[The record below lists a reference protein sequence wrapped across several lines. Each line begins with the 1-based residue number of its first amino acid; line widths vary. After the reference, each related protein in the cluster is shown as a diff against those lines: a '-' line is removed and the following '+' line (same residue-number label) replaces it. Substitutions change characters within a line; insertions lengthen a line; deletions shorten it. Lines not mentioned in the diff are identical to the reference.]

1 MRARQRH
8 LNPVHAGANS
18 SFDGRFI
25 SGLADDAA
33 MSDWTGRS
41 GSSITPSQATANNQ
55 PKYKVSAINGQPGVY
70 FDDGGTAANGKFFQ
84 GTTSVT
90 SNAAA
95 CITVAQKTAN
105 VGSATYARVAA
116 IWNNA
121 NNVQSPGDFG
131 STNSLIF
138 AFLGNDTFNGFNPCA
153 TAYRNSAAL
162 ATTSYTVGDSI
173 ITGTVIDGTTV
184 TFSKNG
190 VAGTASTSATALNS
204 DRLRI
209 GAAPFVGFGGDS
221 NMRGYIVRVDFFINA
236 LTEPL
241 RRRIERGAG
250 YSFKLAC
257 S

>member
-41 GSSITPSQATANNQ
+41 GSNITPQQATANNQ
-55 PKYKVSAINGQPGVY
+55 PKYKMSAINGLAGILC
-70 FDDGGTAANGKFFQ
+70 DDAGAAQNGKFFEA
-84 GTTSVT
+84 TTSVT
-90 SNAAA
+90 SNAAS
-95 CITVAQKTAN
+95 CIAIAQKTAN
-105 VGSATYARVAA
+105 VTSAKYARIAS
-116 IWNNA
+116 IWNSA
-121 NNVQSPGDFG
+121 NDVSTVGDFA
-131 STNSLIF
+131 STNSM
-138 AFLGNDTFNGFNPCA
+138 AFLFLANDTFNGFNPCA

-162 ATTSYTVGDSI
+162 GTVAYTVGDAI

-204 DRLRI
+204 NRLRI
-209 GAAPFVGFGGDS
+209 GAAPFVGFTGDS
-221 NMRGYIVRVDFFINA
+221 NMRGYIVRVDYFINA